1 MKPSS
6 LLSSYATAVGMT
18 AAVVM
23 PICGAV
29 VDTTSHRLGLGRAL
43 ACLFVLG
50 TFVTAFVSEKNYFAM
65 SVVFAFVVFVGLFE
79 TMTLYAYLP
88 ELTNDEFTLNRLTR
102 TFAVLSYGAMVLFLA
117 TVVGT
122 SAGLYTSD
130 DNKDTMDDE
139 IGTARI
145 SQSIATGVGVICFGM
160 AWGRLFSPRPPA
172 RRLASNESVLTS
184 GFSQIYRTAVDVHR
198 HHPMLQSFFIAIA
211 VGDAAASALLIL
223 AVTYLTDALY
233 FTGAENG
240 AVILILLLSGI
251 PGCYLSS
258 WWTRRYNPVSSSIA
272 AVLLLII
279 YTTLVAVIL
288 KGPDQA
294 MGAYLLAILW
304 GIGAGWKW
312 TVDRMLYAMILPKNQ
327 NAEFSGSYVFFRQCL
342 TWLPP
347 LVFTVMNENDV
358 SLRFGMASVNIFF
371 VLALLFLYFGVG
383 IQRYN
388 DFVSSSREGINDNDA
403 HDCEAPTETEQ
414 VCVSE
419 TMESGLEIPQ
429 SEDKK

>member
-6 LLSSYATAVGMT
+6 LLSTYATAVGMA
-18 AAVVM
+18 AAVLM
-23 PICGAV
+23 PICGAI
-29 VDTTSHRLGLGRAL
+29 VDITSHRLGLGRAL
-43 ACLFVLG
+43 ACLFVSG
-50 TFVTAFVSEKNYFAM
+50 TFVTIFVSEENYFAV
-65 SVVFAFVVFVGLFE
+65 SIVFALVVFVGLFE

-88 ELTNDEFTLNRLTR
+88 ELTNDESTLNRFTR
-102 TFAVLSYGAMVLFLA
+102 TFSVLSYGAMVLFLGV
-117 TVVGT
+117 VVGV
-122 SAGLYTSD
+122 SAGLSYTSD

-145 SQSIATGVGVICFGM
+145 SQSIASGVGVICFGM

-172 RRLASNESVLTS
+172 RQLASNESVWTS
-184 GFSQIYRTAVDVHR
+184 GFSQIYRTAVKVHR

-223 AVTYLTDALY
+223 AITYLTDILNFA
-233 FTGAENG
+233 GAENG
-240 AVILILLLSGI
+240 AVILIMLLSGI
-251 PGCYLSS
+251 PGGYLSS

-279 YTTLVAVIL
+279 DTTLVAVIL

-294 MGAYLLAILW
+294 LGAYLLAILW
-304 GIGAGWKW
+304 GIAAGWKW

-347 LVFTVMNENDV
+347 LVFTVLNENNV
-358 SLRFGMASVNIFF
+358 SLRYGMASVNIFF
-371 VLALLFLYFGVG
+371 VLALIFLYFGVG

-388 DFVSSSREGINDNDA
+388 DFVSSSAEGNNNSNA
-403 HDCEAPTETEQ
+403 NAGEAPTETELT
-414 VCVSE
+414 CVPEVLDSA
-419 TMESGLEIPQ
+419 SEIPCPA
-429 SEDKK
+429 DK